1 MTTFNVY
8 DSSPTGDWDS
18 QSQKWEDLGKSVSIS
33 PDFHPLT
40 IKALY
45 VTGIVL
51 ASCESIDILLNSKR
65 FPTTYFPAYAV
76 FASIIDLLGRCIRGN
91 DKLVGSV
98 EDIRTGF
105 RWLAQ
110 PEISSFCSVPADQAD
125 GQVLVTTYT
134 PWGSKNRD
142 YTIKELIA
150 MRHFAAHG
158 QADSEGLPAFDYNIL
173 GEIPP
178 ILGNGMEEYLKVL
191 ESHREPCVQ
200 LAKARVVLYR
210 ERPIFDVLWQYHGRD
225 QSFPA
230 VVANA
235 IRKNHWA
242 NERSA

>member
-1 MTTFNVY
+1 MTIFNVF
-8 DSSPTGDWDS
+8 DSSPPGDWDS
-18 QSQKWEDLGKSVSIS
+18 QSQKWEHLGKSVGAS

-51 ASCESIDILLNSKR
+51 AACESIDVLLNSKR
-65 FPTTYFPAYAV
+65 FSTTYFPAYAV
-76 FASIIDLLGRCIRGN
+76 FASIVDLLGRCIRGN
-91 DKLVGSV
+91 DKLEDSTQ
-98 EDIRTGF
+98 DIRTGF
-105 RWLAQ
+105 KWLAR
-110 PEISSFCSVPADQAD
+110 PEISSFSSVSDD
-125 GQVLVTTYT
+125 QVLVITYA

-142 YTIKELIA
+142 YRIKELVA

-158 QADSEGLPAFDYNIL
+158 QASKEGLPAFDYNIL
-173 GEIPP
+173 REIPR
-178 ILGNGMEEYLKVL
+178 ILGNGMEEYLKAL
-191 ESHREPCVQ
+191 ESHRELCIQ
-200 LAKARVVLYR
+200 LAKARVVPYR
-210 ERPIFDVLWQYHGRD
+210 ERPIFDALWQYHGRD